1 MFDRLLQFFRPRRPQ
16 APDTTGPV
24 ARWASDR
31 FLQYRAQ
38 APLRFEITGRLHE
51 RSLRVE
57 CAPSSRDYI
66 TGLEL
71 RARLDLGLPPAGHVI
86 VLSRALLRTLEAQ
99 AEAHYDHARGDTHRG
114 RDMPEELRWLRL
126 FGDTTW
132 KGPGDAFWQRYA
144 VLSDAPELARRWIDD
159 EAQAFL
165 LAGDSEAA
173 REVPVLVALMRG
185 KCLLRLQVNPRA
197 QEADALLA
205 LELLEYVGERAL
217 MLASRSG
224 ATGDDPVSNP
234 G

>member
-1 MFDRLLQFFRPRRPQ
+1 MV
-16 APDTTGPV
+16 PDATGPV
-24 ARWASDR
+24 AHWASDR

-38 APLRFEITGRLHE
+38 APLRFEVAGRLHE
-51 RSLRVE
+51 RALRVE
-57 CAPSSRDYI
+57 CAPSSRAYI
-66 TGLEL
+66 SGLEL
-71 RARLDLGLPPAGHVI
+71 RARLDLELPPAGHVI

-99 AEAHYDHARGDTHRG
+99 AEAHYDHARGDASRG

-144 VLSDAPELARRWIDD
+144 VLSDAQELARRWIDD

-185 KCLLRLQVNPRA
+185 KCFLRLQVNPRA

-205 LELLEYVGERAL
+205 LELLEYLGERAL
-217 MLASRSG
+217 TLAARSG
-224 ATGDDPVSNP
+224 TTNGDSVSSP